1 MKEAFVA
8 SLLTLVREPV
18 EDDESAEEV
27 DDPEMGEFGNVL
39 QKQVIALRKDIA
51 E

>member
-8 SLLTLVREPV
+8 SLLTLVR
-18 EDDESAEEV
+18 DSAEGIAPTEEE
-27 DDPEMGEFGNVL
+27 DIGAWGRFGNVL
-39 QKQVIALRKDIA
+39 QKQVVALREDIA